1 MPAKQPL
8 FYPAQK
14 RLLTALGERL
24 RLARLRRKLTIEIT
38 CQRASISRMTLF
50 RAEAGSPAIALGTL
64 LRILS
69 VLGLEGD
76 LEALAQHLAA
86 QAGIEVPAS
95 ELRRF
100 SGEYHTFC
108 VQRFDR
114 SGARRRLPVPPPPV
128 PFGHRAQLL

>member
-76 LEALAQHLAA
+76 LEALARDDKAGRLLQD
-86 QAGIEVPAS
+86 QALP
-95 ELRRF
+95 LRRRR
-100 SGEYHTFC
+100 GP
-108 VQRFDR
+108 
-114 SGARRRLPVPPPPV
+114 GA
-128 PFGHRAQLL
+128 HRKPDGPKERAP

>member
-14 RLLTALGERL
+14 RILTALGERL
-24 RLARLRRKLTIEIT
+24 RLARLRRKLTIEIA

-76 LEALAQHLAA
+76 LETPARHAKAGSLLQDQAL
-86 QAGIEVPAS
+86 P
-95 ELRRF
+95 RR
-100 SGEYHTFC
+100 
-108 VQRFDR
+108 RR
-114 SGARRRLPVPPPPV
+114 RGARAP
-128 PFGHRAQLL
+128 AKTSW